1 MLFGSARGRRAILD
15 LQDSVPTNKRATAA
29 KQERAP
35 RRGSAGARS
44 APRKRPAGAAKSA
57 GEAQP
62 QQPEAAS
69 AQSSAFD
76 ELYAQEGADASAEGQ
91 AERHHDK
98 LGRALSELFENP
110 LVSGAIGRALGARER
125 AAQAQELWMGALNLP
140 SAADIERL
148 TRRVRAVSQRLEGVE
163 DGVSRIGHS
172 FVQASGLE
180 RRLISLEERLG
191 AIEERLGAIDD
202 HLASCEGPLRALRSE
217 LEGLRGGARSSRSGN
232 P

>member
-1 MLFGSARGRRAILD
+1 M
-15 LQDSVPTNKRATAA
+15 PTSKRATEA
-29 KQERAP
+29 KQQEASRGRKRSP
-35 RRGSAGARS
+35 RAGA
-44 APRKRPAGAAKSA
+44 RKRPAGAAA
-57 GEAQP
+57 PE
-62 QQPEAAS
+62 QPEPE
-69 AQSSAFD
+69 QPERSSPFAFD
-76 ELYAQEGADASAEGQ
+76 DLYAQESAEAGAEGH

-148 TRRVRAVSQRLEGVE
+148 TRRVRSVSQRLEGVE

-191 AIEERLGAIDD
+191 AIEERLGTIDD
-202 HLASCEGPLRALRSE
+202 HLASCERPLRELRSE
-217 LEGLRGGARSSRSGN
+217 LEGLRGGARTERARN